1 MTHAPQNPNESEAAS
16 ESTPKHVDLA
26 DADLN
31 DEDLEA
37 VAGGHH
43 KAGTRWAQGC
53 AWDGAE

>member
-1 MTHAPQNPNESEAAS
+1 MHRRTRMSSEAAS

-37 VAGGHH
+37 VAGEHH
-43 KAGTRWAQGC
+43 TAGTRWAQGC

>member
-1 MTHAPQNPNESEAAS
+1 MTHAAQNPNESEAAS

-26 DADLN
+26 DADLS

-43 KAGTRWAQGC
+43 EAGTRWAQGC
-53 AWDGAE
+53 AGVGPE